1 MARKPNKEAKEIVIP
16 PITTNDAKYPKIIDR
31 RLQQIRF
38 QLDDQKVESIC
49 IFNLA
54 NIRYLT
60 NFSGINALIF
70 VHENEIH
77 FITDDRY
84 EEQIKTE
91 LYQIPHLK
99 THITRDPWNYV
110 ANSGILNGIQSI
122 AFEAEYMPYAEAVEI
137 RNIIRP
143 VKFKPATN
151 MVTRFMQS
159 KDPEELNFIKKS
171 LEISNKVYEY
181 LLTFIKPGIT
191 EIDIATEIAYQTRK
205 FGSEGDPSDTIV
217 VSGNRG
223 SLVFGNPSE
232 RKIKKNDLIIVDFGS
247 RVNGFGSDISR
258 TISIG
263 KVSKEQKLM
272 YQTIRKA
279 QKAALAEVRPGM
291 NGKHLD
297 QIVRNIIKNDGFGE
311 NFKHTS
317 GHGIGIAPIESPLL
331 TYYLDQEI
339 VPEDS
344 IIGIEPGIYS
354 TDKFGIRCEEVV
366 LVKNHGGELIL
377 PAPEEIA
384 VI

>member
-1 MARKPNKEAKEIVIP
+1 MARKSNKETRSAIAPLVP
-16 PITTNDAKYPKIIDR
+16 SSDAKYPKIIDR

-38 QLDDQKVESIC
+38 QLEDQKVESIC
-49 IFNLA
+49 IFNIA

-60 NFSGINALIF
+60 NFSGLTALIF

-91 LYQIPHLK
+91 LYNLPNLH
-99 THITRDPWNYV
+99 THITRDPWNYL
-110 ANSGILNGIQSI
+110 AASSILDKVQSI

-159 KDPEELNFIKKS
+159 KDPEELTYIRKS

-205 FGSEGDPSDTIV
+205 HGSEGDPSDIIV

-223 SLVFGNPSE
+223 SLVFGNPSD
-232 RKIKKNDLIIVDFGS
+232 RKIKKNDLIIVDYGS
-247 RVNGFGSDISR
+247 KVNGFGSDISR
-258 TISIG
+258 TISVG

-279 QKAALAEVRPGM
+279 QKAALSEVRPGM

-311 NFKHTS
+311 HFKHTS
-317 GHGIGIAPIESPLL
+317 GHGIGISTIESPLL

-344 IIGIEPGIYS
+344 ILGIEPGIYS

-377 PAPEEIA
+377 PAPDEIA

>member
-1 MARKPNKEAKEIVIP
+1 MARKPSKETKSVVVPAVSNES
-16 PITTNDAKYPKIIDR
+16 KYPKIIDR
-31 RLQQIRF
+31 RLQQVRF

-49 IFNLA
+49 VFNIA
-54 NIRYLT
+54 NIRYIT
-60 NFSGINALIF
+60 NFSGINALLF

-91 LYQIPHLK
+91 LYQLPNLR

-110 ANSGILNGIQSI
+110 ASSGILDGIQSI

-159 KDPEELNFIKKS
+159 KDAEELSFIKKS
-171 LEISNKVYEY
+171 LEISNQVYEY
-181 LLTFIKPGIT
+181 LLTFIKPGMT

-205 FGSEGDPSDTIV
+205 FGSEGDPSDIIV

-223 SLVFGNPSE
+223 SLVFGNPSD
-232 RKIKKNDLIIVDFGS
+232 RKIRKNDLIIVDFGS
-247 RVNGFGSDISR
+247 TVNGFGSDISR
-258 TISIG
+258 TISVG
-263 KVSKEQKLM
+263 KVSKEQKSM

-279 QKAALAEVRPGM
+279 QKAALSEVRPGM

-317 GHGIGIAPIESPLL
+317 GHGIGISPIESPLL
-331 TYYLDQEI
+331 TYYLDMEI

-354 TDKFGIRCEEVV
+354 TDKFGIRSEEVV
-366 LVKNHGGELIL
+366 LVKNHGGEIIL